1 MKLQLWIFFGNECA
15 AASSTGGCA
24 VDLAGKTAVAQ
35 FPLQCAH
42 VVVRRNE
49 SDDRKPDPDRQN
61 KQPCHINVSNP
72 DPRLLLRWFKPSRLA
87 SGALVSTL
95 ARRYFL

>member
-1 MKLQLWIFFGNECA
+1 MRRLQW
-15 AASSTGGCA
+15 
-24 VDLAGKTAVAQ
+24 
-35 FPLQCAH
+35 AH
-42 VVVRRNE
+42 VIVRRNE

-61 KQPCHINVSNP
+61 KQLCHINVSNP
-72 DPRLLLRWFKPSRLA
+72 DPRLLLRWLKPSRLV